1 MPAVAASQPQFR
13 RRRVPA
19 ERGDGA
25 AGARV
30 AGGRR
35 AGAPG
40 AGPSQRG
47 PPPPRGRRLPG
58 GRRDPWRHGARPV
71 QPPRVLPRHPRQV
84 EPPPPEQRLRCA
96 PRPAAVVLIRCWVL
110 VCSGWKWLS
119 LFRFKIWWMIPTVGE
134 DAAGVPAETQML
146 LLESRSEAGAAL
158 YALMLPVLDGG
169 FRASLQGSPENE
181 LQFCF
186 ESGRFILDLLDSEV
200 FELKRTA
207 NFGISVGISEEYS
220 GGLFLGDPEVQTLEA
235 VDAVFIN
242 SGDNP
247 FKLMKESIK

>member
-1 MPAVAASQPQFR
+1 MCA
-13 RRRVPA
+13 
-19 ERGDGA
+19 A
-25 AGARV
+25 AG
-30 AGGRR
+30 
-35 AGAPG
+35 GADFVMG
-40 AGPSQRG
+40 SFS
-47 PPPPRGRRLPG
+47 
-58 GRRDPWRHGARPV
+58 
-71 QPPRVLPRHPRQV
+71 
-84 EPPPPEQRLRCA
+84 
-96 PRPAAVVLIRCWVL
+96 CWVRR
-110 VCSGWKWLS
+110 GWKWLS